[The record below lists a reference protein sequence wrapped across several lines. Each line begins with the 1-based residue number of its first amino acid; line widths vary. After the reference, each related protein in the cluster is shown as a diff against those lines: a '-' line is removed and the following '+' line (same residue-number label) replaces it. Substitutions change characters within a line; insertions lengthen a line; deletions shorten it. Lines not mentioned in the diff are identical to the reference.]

1 MFARVS
7 VALPAVMTLAIAG
20 AAAEIPVQPFP
31 LDWSEAERSVVDLS
45 RWLDAPAGKDGPL
58 RVAGGHLVRP
68 DGTRFRAWGVNAPF
82 AVCFV
87 SKELAPRIA
96 QDFARLGFNCVR
108 FHHLDVPW
116 GANIFDPK
124 FDDTQHLNPE
134 TLDRLDFLIAEL
146 KKRGI
151 YFTLTLNVH
160 REFKPGDEVA
170 QREQLGIGKPV
181 FYFDPQVQRLYLDFA
196 RQLLTHRNPYTG
208 CEYRHEPALAWIELL
223 NENSLVEAWAQ
234 WRLMVPKQRAT
245 PTHLVADSRRLRA
258 ATDRSLEPMAGAA
271 RHGGATPRLGGRF
284 GRRPAIPCRAA
295 TRTIGRRTAAANT
308 TWPNCGSIGSW
319 SGPFS
324 NGHGT

>member
-1 MFARVS
+1 MFAPVS
-7 VALPAVMTLAIAG
+7 VALPVFITLAIGA
-20 AAAEIPVQPFP
+20 AAAEIPSQPFP
-31 LDWSEAERSVVDLS
+31 LDWSVAERSVVDLS

-68 DGTRFRAWGVNAPF
+68 DGRRFRAWGVNAPF
-82 AVCFV
+82 DVCFV
-87 SKELAPRIA
+87 SKELAPRVA

-160 REFKPGDEVA
+160 REFKPGDSVT
-170 QREQLGIGKPV
+170 QREQLGIGKPA

-223 NENSLVEAWAQ
+223 NENSLIEAWAQ
-234 WRLMVPKQRAT
+234 WRLMVPKQEQQPHTWSPISAGYGRQLTDLWIQWLEQHATAEQRRAW
-245 PTHLVADSRRLRA
+245 SA
-258 ATDRSLEPMAGAA
+258 ALGANAGDPVPRSQPHDWQGMC
-271 RHGGATPRLGGRF
+271 HDVVSGR
-284 GRRPAIPCRAA
+284 GRTIARPA
-295 TRTIGRRTAAANT
+295 G
-308 TWPNCGSIGSW
+308 
-319 SGPFS
+319 
-324 NGHGT
+324 